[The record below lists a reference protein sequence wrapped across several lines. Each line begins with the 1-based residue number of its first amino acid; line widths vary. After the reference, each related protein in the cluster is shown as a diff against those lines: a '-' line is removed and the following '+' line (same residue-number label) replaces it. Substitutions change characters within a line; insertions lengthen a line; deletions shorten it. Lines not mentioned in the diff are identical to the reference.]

1 MSKKKKK
8 KKNIFKKYRSKNVRN
23 IIIEINEINMK

>member
-1 MSKKKKK
+1 MSKK
-8 KKNIFKKYRSKNVRN
+8 KKNIFKKYRSKNVIN

>member
-1 MSKKKKK
+1 MSKKKK

>member
-1 MSKKKKK
+1 MSKKK

>member
-8 KKNIFKKYRSKNVRN
+8 NFKKYRSKNVRN

>member
-1 MSKKKKK
+1 MSKK